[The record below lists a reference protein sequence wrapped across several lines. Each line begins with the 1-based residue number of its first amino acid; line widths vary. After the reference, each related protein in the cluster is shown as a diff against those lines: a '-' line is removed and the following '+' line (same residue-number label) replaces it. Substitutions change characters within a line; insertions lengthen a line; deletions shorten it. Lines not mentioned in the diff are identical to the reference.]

1 MISAPAHNN
10 ELPHL
15 IGYNQKMEDELFANQ
30 KTIAASATAV
40 CLTADTLRSTVED
53 LKDSI
58 RDFEEG
64 QVEDPAREVPRIMSA
79 VAALLEEGAMAS
91 IFGATTL
98 SKS

>member
-1 MISAPAHNN
+1 MFP
-10 ELPHL
+10 
-15 IGYNQKMEDELFANQ
+15 NQKLL
-30 KTIAASATAV
+30 TASATAICV
-40 CLTADTLRSTVED
+40 SVDTLRNTVED

-64 QVEDPAREVPRIMSA
+64 QVEDPAREAPHFMSA
-79 VAALLEEGAMAS
+79 VAALLEEGAIANAVQAS